1 MTKFNILLTQPKFTI
16 LPQLAYNLVVFGRHE
31 ATHEVKVFLNCII
44 TCNAEPHLYYVSL
57 LPLPRSASNGDI
69 PPVDLETNMEKSAD
83 GTPKKVRKRGKHNLI
98 KDYLVDYTSNSNLH
112 GLKYIGEKE
121 RTFVEK

>member
-1 MTKFNILLTQPKFTI
+1 
-16 LPQLAYNLVVFGRHE
+16 
-31 ATHEVKVFLNCII
+31 
-44 TCNAEPHLYYVSL
+44 
-57 LPLPRSASNGDI
+57 
-69 PPVDLETNMEKSAD
+69 MEKSAD